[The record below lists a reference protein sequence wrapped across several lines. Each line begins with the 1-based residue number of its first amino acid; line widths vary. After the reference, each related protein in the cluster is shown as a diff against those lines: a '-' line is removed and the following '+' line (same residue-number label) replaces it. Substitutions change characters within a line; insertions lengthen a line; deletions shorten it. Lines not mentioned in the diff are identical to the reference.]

1 MYNDVDKKEC
11 TGILL
16 TKITVFSLYREV
28 PTNRPRQQSYSP
40 HQQSYSP
47 HIGSA
52 YLSHPR
58 FVQSQYNVSY
68 GQSLTY
74 PSLSCSCAHVASPF
88 PTVYPQMPHSSSLS
102 SLPRHSPMH
111 RYPSSDGSRFYS
123 VSRGSSMTPE
133 MFPIIP

>member
-1 MYNDVDKKEC
+1 M
-11 TGILL
+11 L
-16 TKITVFSLYREV
+16 TKITIFSLYREV
-28 PTNRPRQQSYSP
+28 PTNRTRQQF
-40 HQQSYSP
+40 YSP

-58 FVQSQYNVSY
+58 NVQPQYNVSY

-74 PSLSCSCAHVASPF
+74 PSLSCSCAHVANPF
-88 PTVYPQMPHSSSLS
+88 PSVYPQVPYISSSS
-102 SLPRHSPMH
+102 SVPHQSPIH

-133 MFPIIP
+133 MFPIIPQN